1 MARPHR
7 FRMYHLKLTMAFANN
22 ESSKSRPFV
31 RHPALLPHMPA
42 YKFNS
47 ICDIQ
52 EKFRPA
58 IFEYGKV

>member
-7 FRMYHLKLTMAFANN
+7 FRMHHLQLTVRFAADH
-22 ESSKSRPFV
+22 SSKSRSVV
-31 RHPALLPHMPA
+31 RHTPITHQMPA
-42 YKFNS
+42 YNRNS